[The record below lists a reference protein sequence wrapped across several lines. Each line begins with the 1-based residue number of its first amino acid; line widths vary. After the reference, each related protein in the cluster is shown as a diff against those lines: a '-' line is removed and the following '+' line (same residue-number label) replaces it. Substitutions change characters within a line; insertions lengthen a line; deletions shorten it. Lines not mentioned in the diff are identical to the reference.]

1 MFRATFCPCHSEERS
16 DEESRRF
23 ALFPGDPSLTLRMT
37 WVMGGIFMEVPVLI
51 DGREAGRLR
60 IARDGLYTVLE
71 AELPGRAGE
80 IVRLWVHGGEK
91 SAYLGV
97 MQPWSRGLWLR
108 RRLSRAELREFPD
121 PIEYAADRAGEPAE
135 ASAEIPTAPAPEPG
149 EEGLL
154 WTRRPDGTLTAFDGV
169 SRLIAL
175 PAKLRTPNP
184 RAVERVI
191 EGQKYLVFRY

>member
-1 MFRATFCPCHSEERS
+1 
-16 DEESRRF
+16 
-23 ALFPGDPSLTLRMT
+23 
-37 WVMGGIFMEVPVLI
+37 MGGIFMEVPVLI

-80 IVRLWVHGGEK
+80 IVRLWVHGGGK

-121 PIEYAADRAGEPAE
+121 PIEYAADRAGEAAE
-135 ASAEIPTAPAPEPG
+135 AHAEKPPAPAAAPEP
-149 EEGLL
+149 EQGLL

-169 SRLIAL
+169 SRLLAL

>member
-37 WVMGGIFMEVPVLI
+37 WVMGGVFMEVPVLI
-51 DGREAGRLR
+51 DCREAGRLR

-80 IVRLWVHGGEK
+80 IVRLWVHGGGK
-91 SAYLGV
+91 RAYLGV

-121 PIEYAADRAGEPAE
+121 PIEYAADRAGA
-135 ASAEIPTAPAPEPG
+135 ASEAEIPAPSLPESEP

-154 WTRRPDGTLTAFDGV
+154 WTRRPDGSLTAFDGV
-169 SRLIAL
+169 SRLLAL